1 MTVEAPKTYPE
12 GKPLACDW
20 CRAPGKDLGPEYG
33 SLRIAGC
40 TSCHHEW
47 TYVPADE
54 EVNP

>member
-1 MTVEAPKTYPE
+1 LTVEAPKTYPE